1 MFIEITKKENNNPIK
16 MNTLFIQQRDAG
28 YTPEFAMEI
37 LRSTNHYGN
46 IKRVAKYITG
56 LKTNEERLA
65 YKDFVIGAVERR
77 ETTPDTFRLL
87 YGLACD
93 GGYDVEFFEAYNKP
107 KEYGIDYCNF
117 KTKHILCKSKHDEL
131 PQDLRDY
138 DRVVLDYA
146 EYDEQYASPVIKFS
160 CKECCVQNATRMGF
174 RQNESQ
180 FIEAEKFRFKNIAVL
195 ENSVYADTNCVEF
208 VDCNNVDFS
217 MYGDKA
223 NTKDL
228 EIIAKN
234 VKRLAISV
242 RDYHNRHIKCELDN
256 VDALI
261 LNGVNLECFDIA
273 SLKGAKSV
281 LFDEC
286 SSYPKNVDLSHFDDV
301 RIVASYGFRKVEDIK
316 FKEGS
321 KVCILPSFMCDPD
334 GICAPSMIAFNMPAN
349 LDFSKCSEVIL
360 GGELGAYDRLS
371 FGEGAKVKFCY
382 LREYPKV
389 LDVSMCSEVSF
400 DNVDN
405 INEIVFKDM
414 AQLQD
419 IVKSVIGDEKEQ
431 KRVVSTLKKKATF
444 INEPK
449 SKFSKLWDRGV

>member
-223 NTKDL
+223 NTIVL

-242 RDYHNRHIKCELDN
+242 RDYHNRHIKC
-256 VDALI
+256 
-261 LNGVNLECFDIA
+261 G
-273 SLKGAKSV
+273 
-281 LFDEC
+281 
-286 SSYPKNVDLSHFDDV
+286 LST
-301 RIVASYGFRKVEDIK
+301 K
-316 FKEGS
+316 
-321 KVCILPSFMCDPD
+321 
-334 GICAPSMIAFNMPAN
+334 
-349 LDFSKCSEVIL
+349 
-360 GGELGAYDRLS
+360 
-371 FGEGAKVKFCY
+371 
-382 LREYPKV
+382 
-389 LDVSMCSEVSF
+389 
-400 DNVDN
+400 
-405 INEIVFKDM
+405 
-414 AQLQD
+414 
-419 IVKSVIGDEKEQ
+419 
-431 KRVVSTLKKKATF
+431 
-444 INEPK
+444 
-449 SKFSKLWDRGV
+449 